1 MARFKTEQREDLLTG
16 EIDTYLTE
24 VTADN
29 KEETVI
35 IPKGVKYVDAL
46 FQGECRKIV
55 FPSTLEKLDFKKDI
69 KVSSKS
75 FYCRIFDFAK
85 KSKVSLFDAEAAN
98 RFTKVLRRGGLS
110 PVYINTRNLCLFI
123 YGVHSYYGGEY
134 GSLEILWNKAQTLY
148 SRWNRRVFIDHTN
161 PYGRL
166 ILEDFFDNLT
176 PSDLCDL
183 IAPTGYIN
191 KESRK
196 LTVEKF
202 IEITNA
208 IGRYEHQIA
217 LMNLLNK
224 NKSGADLTL

>member
-24 VTADN
+24 VAVDN

-46 FQGECRKIV
+46 FQGECKKIV
-55 FPSTLEKLDFKKDI
+55 FPSTLEKLDFKKDM
-69 KVSSKS
+69 KVSSTS
-75 FYCRIFDFAK
+75 FYCKIFDFAK
-85 KSKVSLFDAEAAN
+85 KSKVSLYGVGTAR
-98 RFTKVLRRGGLS
+98 RFSDVLRCGGLS
-110 PVYINTRNLCLFI
+110 PVYINLRNLCLFF
-123 YGVHSYYGGEY
+123 YGVHSDCGGEY
-134 GSLEILWNKAQTLY
+134 GYLKILWNKVQTLY
-148 SRWNRRVFIDHTN
+148 SQWNRRVFIDHTN

-166 ILEDFFDNLT
+166 ILENFFDNLT

-183 IAPTGYIN
+183 IAPTGYIK

-208 IGRYEHQIA
+208 IDKYEHQIA
-217 LMNLLNK
+217 LMNLLNQ
-224 NKSGADLTL
+224 NKSEADLTL

>member
-24 VTADN
+24 ITVDD

-35 IPKGVKYVDAL
+35 IPEGVEYVDAL
-46 FQGECRKIV
+46 FQGECKKII
-55 FPSTLEKLDFKKDI
+55 FPSTLEKLDFKKNI
-69 KVSSKS
+69 KVPSTS
-75 FYCRIFDFAK
+75 FHCKIFDFAK
-85 KSKVSLFDAEAAN
+85 KSEVSLFGIETA
-98 RFTKVLRRGGLS
+98 RIFTKVLRRGGLS
-110 PVYINTRNLCLFI
+110 PVYINLRNLCLFF
-123 YGVHSYYGGEY
+123 YGGEY
-134 GSLEILWNKAQTLY
+134 GYLKILWSKAQTLY
-148 SRWNRRVFIDHTN
+148 SQWNRDVFIDHTN

-183 IAPTGYIN
+183 IAPTGYIK
-191 KESRK
+191 KESRN

-202 IEITNA
+202 IEITNS